1 MGIASKSKV
10 EKLLLFHKN
19 ECSKLPA
26 VVGGFC
32 FFALIEI
39 LSKSL

>member
-10 EKLLLFHKN
+10 EKLLLFHKI
-19 ECSKLPA
+19 EGIELPA

-32 FFALIEI
+32 F
-39 LSKSL
+39 